1 MLGNDKPTDYPICSV
16 IGGFQLLISFTENLM
31 PIIDLVLIPKLI
43 LLKICLLQ
51 KCSFDEKLNLNP
63 IFGQ

>member
-1 MLGNDKPTDYPICSV
+1 MFGNNIPKDYPICSV
-16 IGGFQLLISFTENLM
+16 IGGFQLLISFTENLI
-31 PIIDLVLIPKLI
+31 PIIDLVLYQK